1 MGLLSS
7 SASITRYQVT
17 GKLPEPMLENLRTA
31 LTQNA
36 IREIDQEPMEKSA
49 GWTSF
54 ESPFKPDFGNSP
66 LVYGTHVIFSMRID
80 KKKVPA
86 KALAKQV
93 NLETAK
99 RLHKSDRKT
108 LSKAEKT
115 QLKDEVLHRLL
126 MRMPATPH
134 IYDLVWNY
142 EAQALWF
149 FSNLKAANEEME
161 ALFAKTFKLPII
173 RMFPYTMADMA
184 CGLTGS
190 QRDALVNLA
199 RATK

>member
-7 SASITRYQVT
+7 SASITRYQVM
-17 GKLPEPMLENLRTA
+17 GKMPEPLLENVRDA
-31 LTQNA
+31 LKQNT
-36 IREIDQEPMEKSA
+36 IREIDHEPMEKSA

-54 ESPFKPDFGNSP
+54 ESPFKPDFENSP
-66 LVYGTHVIFSMRID
+66 LIYGTHIIFSLRID

-93 NLETAK
+93 NMETAK
-99 RLHKSDRKT
+99 RLQKSDRKT
-108 LSKAEKT
+108 LSKAEKA

-126 MRMPATPH
+126 MRMPATPD
-134 IYDLVWNY
+134 IYDMVWDY

-149 FSNLKAANEEME
+149 FSNLKAANEELE
-161 ALFAKTFKLPII
+161 AMFAKTFKLSII

-184 CGLTGS
+184 CSLSAS
-190 QRDALVNLA
+190 QRDALVKLA
-199 RATK
+199 RS